1 MYRLKITLKS
11 NLCAGSGFAYSG
23 IIDSDCLYDKYGIP
37 FISARRIRGCLKDSA
52 KYLGID
58 KKIIDIIFGRSGNN
72 TNESLVI
79 ENARLEYYDEL
90 IKDIENCNNKYKEY
104 ASKENIISLYTTVKA
119 STELDDFGVAKNE
132 SLRFER
138 DVNQY
143 DPITKEEMV
152 FYAEIDFSY
161 IEKLL
166 SSTNSS
172 VDINTIIDCVDK
184 LANATRHIGLKRNRG
199 LGSVIIKLEH
209 KQCSTEESS
218 SLSFDDDAIGFEYT
232 IKNLSP
238 LMLSDKNDSI
248 SANFIKGSN
257 VLGALA
263 NYYLSIGNDAGNE
276 EFRKLF
282 LSDVVLFSNLYPS
295 YKEKDAY
302 MRSLPVP
309 QNINRLKKTK
319 RLVDLLGN
327 RDKFIDSLSSNKVD
341 SYEAIK
347 SEYDLSNGNQ
357 PKKIKDKFY
366 ITTSQNKMHI
376 IDVNYDVVYHNSISG
391 KNKNGEDGLLYYL
404 DTIES
409 GQYFTGQILA
419 KPQELT
425 KIYEL
430 LTDVKLRFGKSKN
443 TQYGKCILLEDSIKP
458 IKAQGK
464 RFSKGD
470 WITVKF
476 MSDTMLM
483 NEDGYYVT
491 DYESIVDIV
500 KNELGII
507 ADENSDLEFLKTKI
521 EYGYVGIWNMQ
532 RPQICS
538 VEKGSVLSFHLS
550 DDLVIN
556 KRFIGEKNNE
566 GYGEV
571 SVEIQGDRFAI
582 EEITETISDSYLK
595 SNLTKKLFSVI
606 LIKEIKNKMLEAIK
620 DENIINITPS
630 SLGRLT
636 LMLQESMNNGS
647 STQAILN
654 DFHTRIESIKD
665 NSKKT
670 AINNFLARFISIK
683 NDGLDRMNDSFR
695 KHCPVE
701 YDLLEKINPDF
712 MKDIYEWIPEYL
724 QNILV
729 YQKYNIK

>member
-79 ENARLEYYDEL
+79 ENARLDYYDEL

-172 VDINTIIDCVDK
+172 VDINTIIDYVDK

-282 LSDVVLFSNLYPS
+282 LSDVVLF
-295 YKEKDAY
+295 
-302 MRSLPVP
+302 
-309 QNINRLKKTK
+309 
-319 RLVDLLGN
+319 
-327 RDKFIDSLSSNKVD
+327 
-341 SYEAIK
+341 
-347 SEYDLSNGNQ
+347 
-357 PKKIKDKFY
+357 
-366 ITTSQNKMHI
+366 
-376 IDVNYDVVYHNSISG
+376 
-391 KNKNGEDGLLYYL
+391 
-404 DTIES
+404 
-409 GQYFTGQILA
+409 
-419 KPQELT
+419 
-425 KIYEL
+425 
-430 LTDVKLRFGKSKN
+430 
-443 TQYGKCILLEDSIKP
+443 
-458 IKAQGK
+458 
-464 RFSKGD
+464 
-470 WITVKF
+470 
-476 MSDTMLM
+476 
-483 NEDGYYVT
+483 
-491 DYESIVDIV
+491 
-500 KNELGII
+500 
-507 ADENSDLEFLKTKI
+507 
-521 EYGYVGIWNMQ
+521 
-532 RPQICS
+532 
-538 VEKGSVLSFHLS
+538 
-550 DDLVIN
+550 
-556 KRFIGEKNNE
+556 
-566 GYGEV
+566 
-571 SVEIQGDRFAI
+571 
-582 EEITETISDSYLK
+582 
-595 SNLTKKLFSVI
+595 
-606 LIKEIKNKMLEAIK
+606 
-620 DENIINITPS
+620 
-630 SLGRLT
+630 
-636 LMLQESMNNGS
+636 
-647 STQAILN
+647 
-654 DFHTRIESIKD
+654 
-665 NSKKT
+665 
-670 AINNFLARFISIK
+670 
-683 NDGLDRMNDSFR
+683 
-695 KHCPVE
+695 
-701 YDLLEKINPDF
+701 
-712 MKDIYEWIPEYL
+712 
-724 QNILV
+724 
-729 YQKYNIK
+729 